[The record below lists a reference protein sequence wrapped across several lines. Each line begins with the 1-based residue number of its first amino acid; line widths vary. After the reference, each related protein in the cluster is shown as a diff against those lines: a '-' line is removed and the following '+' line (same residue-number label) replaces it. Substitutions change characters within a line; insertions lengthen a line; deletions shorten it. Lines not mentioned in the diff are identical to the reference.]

1 MTKKEIESSY
11 NDYLGKL
18 TAEKLNERGFD
29 AYYFPTSEEAVAK
42 ALSFIDPSSTI
53 GWGGS
58 ASLEESGLMQKIRSG
73 AFTLIDRDTAA
84 NPEERRKI
92 MIKSLGADFFLT
104 SFNAVSEVGIVVN
117 IDGNGNRTSAIGF
130 GPKNVIAIVGIN
142 KITHTEEDALTRAK
156 TVAARKNCIRFGVS
170 PAESE
175 SLCNII
181 QILRSGGK
189 GRIKVLI
196 VGEELGF

>member
-1 MTKKEIESSY
+1 MTKQEIESSY

-18 TAEKLNERGFD
+18 TAQNLNSRGFD
-29 AYYFPTSEEAVAK
+29 AYYFPTSEEAVSK
-42 ALSFIDPSSTI
+42 ALSFIEPSSTI

-58 ASLEESGLMQKIRSG
+58 ATISECGLMEKIRSG
-73 AFTLIDRDTAA
+73 SFTLFDRDTAA
-84 NPEERRKI
+84 NPEERREI

-104 SFNAVSEVGIVVN
+104 SFNAVSEDGIVVN
-117 IDGNGNRTSAIGF
+117 IDGSGNRTSAIGF

-156 TVAARKNCIRFGVS
+156 TVAARKNCVRFGVS
-170 PAESE
+170 PADSE

-181 QILRSGGK
+181 QVLKSGGK
-189 GRIKVLI
+189 GRIKVLV